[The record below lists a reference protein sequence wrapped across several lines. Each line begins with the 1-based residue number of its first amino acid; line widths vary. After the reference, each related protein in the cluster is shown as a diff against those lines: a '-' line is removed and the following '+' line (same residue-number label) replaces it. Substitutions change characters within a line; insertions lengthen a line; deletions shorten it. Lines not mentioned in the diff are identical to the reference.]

1 MSAASP
7 SHPRV
12 RVDGKFLRLGEKK
25 FHIKGVAYGP
35 FAARDDGEC
44 FPTPEQTARDLAQI
58 VELGA
63 NVIRVY
69 TAPARWLLDLA
80 AEHGLRLLLDI
91 PWPKNH
97 CFLDSERTR
106 EQAREA
112 VRGVVRACAGHPAIL
127 AYSVVNEIPPDIVR
141 WSGPNK
147 VTDFIEEL
155 IDIAKEADP
164 DCLCT
169 FANYPPTEFLRPHNV
184 DFFCFNVYLHHR
196 RPFENYLAR
205 LQMQADTKPLILG
218 EFGADSKR
226 EGEDEKCEML
236 TWQIEAGFRSG
247 LAGLVLFA
255 YTDDWWV
262 GGHRVD
268 DWFMGLTTHDR
279 KRKDSFFAVQKAFR
293 IAPYFP
299 LSHYPKVSVVVASYN
314 GARTLK
320 VCLDSLVH
328 LNYPDYEV
336 ILVDDGSTDNS
347 PEIASLYT
355 KGTGSGS
362 NRDASEW
369 TPSPPSEGGE
379 GRGEEGRP
387 RTELPLTPALSPLVP
402 RGEREKSAAGLRAS
416 RQAVRYLRQTNH
428 GLSVARN
435 TGINAAEGEIVA
447 FTDSDCRADEDWL
460 YYLVGDLLTSRFTGI
475 GGHNFLPPEDSP
487 AAAAVLVS
495 PGGPAHVMLN
505 DRLAEHI
512 PGCNMA
518 FYKWALDEIGG
529 FDPIFTKAG
538 DDVDVCWRLQQ
549 RGYRIGFN
557 PAGFVWHY
565 RRSTVKA
572 YLKQQRGYG
581 EAEAMLVRKHPE
593 YFNSVGNSIWR
604 GQIYTASK
612 FGLVVGRSII
622 YHGVFATGFFQTL
635 YSAPPA
641 WTLMLCTSMEY
652 HVMLTL
658 PLLVLSV
665 PFPFLLPVALTS
677 PLISALV
684 CVAAAWQAEL
694 PRNKKKIW
702 SRPLVALLYFLQ
714 PIARGWARYHGRL
727 GLQQTPPAA
736 SERLE
741 ALKQKDAGQSLD
753 HLYYWGDGQIDRID
767 WVNGIVLRLD
777 QQGWPSKTDTGWSE
791 HDVELFGNR
800 WSRLQLTTATESYGG
815 GKRLFRVRL
824 RAYWSLLGKLAF
836 WSASGFELLVIGI
849 VRHDLPWF
857 WMLLLTMPLFGWFIE
872 QEKRTQQR
880 LIAAFLDD
888 VAKQRGLTK
897 LKFNAAQDKFE
908 PA

>member
-1 MSAASP
+1 MSDAST

-12 RVDGKFLRLGEKK
+12 RVDGKFFRLGEKK
-25 FHIKGVAYGP
+25 FHLKGVAYGP
-35 FAARDDGEC
+35 FEAREGGEC
-44 FPTPEQTARDLAQI
+44 FPVPEQTSRDFAQI
-58 VELGA
+58 AELGA
-63 NVIRVY
+63 NLIRTY
-69 TAPARWLLDLA
+69 TAPPRWLLDLA
-80 AEHGLRLLLDI
+80 SAHGLKLLVDI

-97 CFLDSERTR
+97 CFLDSERAK

-112 VRGVVRACAGHPAIL
+112 VRGIVRASVGHSAVF

-141 WSGPNK
+141 WSGPRK

-155 IDIAKEADP
+155 IDLAKVEDP

-169 FANYPPTEFLRPHNV
+169 FANYPPTEYLHPQNV
-184 DFFCFNVYLHHR
+184 DFFCFNVYLHSR
-196 RPFENYLAR
+196 RPFENYLGR

-226 EGEDEKCEML
+226 EGEAEKCEML
-236 TWQIEAGFRSG
+236 SWQIEAAFRGG
-247 LAGLVLFA
+247 LAGLVVFA
-255 YTDDWWV
+255 YTDDWCV
-262 GGHRVD
+262 GGHRVG
-268 DWFMGLTTHDR
+268 DWFMGLTTCDR
-279 KRKDSFFAVQKAFR
+279 QRKDSFYAVQKAFAA
-293 IAPYFP
+293 APYFP
-299 LSHYPKVSVVVASYN
+299 LSHYPMVSVVVASYN
-314 GARTLK
+314 GGRTLK
-320 VCLDSLVH
+320 VCLDSLVR
-328 LNYPDYEV
+328 LNYPNYEV
-336 ILVDDGSTDNS
+336 ILVDDGSTDGT
-347 PEIASLYT
+347 PEIASLYKT
-355 KGTGSGS
+355 
-362 NRDASEW
+362 
-369 TPSPPSEGGE
+369 
-379 GRGEEGRP
+379 
-387 RTELPLTPALSPLVP
+387 
-402 RGEREKSAAGLRAS
+402 
-416 RQAVRYLRQTNH
+416 VRCIRQTNH

-460 YYLVGDLLTSRFTGI
+460 YYLVGDLLMSRFAGI

-487 AAAAVLVS
+487 VAAAVLVS

-529 FDPIFTKAG
+529 FDPIFMKAG

-565 RRSTVKA
+565 RRSTIKA

-612 FGLVVGRSII
+612 FGLVIGRSVI

-635 YSAPPA
+635 YAAPPA

-652 HVMLTL
+652 HVMITM

-677 PLISALV
+677 PLLSVVI
-684 CVAAAWQAEL
+684 CIAAAFQADL
-694 PRNKKKIW
+694 PKNKKKWW

-714 PIARGWARYHGRL
+714 PIARGWARYQGRL

-736 SERLE
+736 RERLE
-741 ALKQKDAGQSLD
+741 ALKQRDAGESLD
-753 HLYYWGDGQIDRID
+753 HLFYWGDGQIDRID

-777 QQGWPSKTDTGWSE
+777 QQGWPSKTDAGWSE

-800 WSRLQLTTATESYGG
+800 WSRLQLTTATESYDG

-824 RAYWSLLGKLAF
+824 RACWSLLGKLAF

-849 VRHDLPWF
+849 VRHELPWF
-857 WMLLLTMPLFGWFIE
+857 WMLLLTMPLFAWFIE
-872 QEKRTQQR
+872 QEKRNQQR

-897 LKFNAAQDKFE
+897 LRFNRQQEKFE
-908 PA
+908 PAGAT

>member
-1 MSAASP
+1 MSDAS
-7 SHPRV
+7 STHPRV
-12 RVDGKFLRLGEKK
+12 RVDGKFFRQGDQK
-25 FHIKGVAYGP
+25 FYLKGMAYGP
-35 FAARDDGEC
+35 FSPRDGSDC
-44 FPTPEQTARDLAQI
+44 FPTPEETARDFAQI
-58 VELGA
+58 AELGA
-63 NVIRVY
+63 NLIRTY
-69 TAPARWLLDLA
+69 MPPPRWILDLA
-80 AEHGLRLLLDI
+80 AEHGLKLLIDI

-97 CFLDSERTR
+97 CFLDLERTK

-112 VRGVVRACAGHPAIL
+112 VRGVVKACVGHSAVF

-141 WSGPNK
+141 WSGPTE
-147 VTDFIEEL
+147 VADFINEL
-155 IDIAKEADP
+155 IDLAKDIDP

-169 FANYPPTEFLRPHNV
+169 FANYPPTEFLRPQNV

-205 LQMQADTKPLILG
+205 LQMQADTKPIILG
-218 EFGADSKR
+218 EFGVDSKR
-226 EGEDEKCEML
+226 EGEAEKCEML
-236 TWQIEAGFRSG
+236 GWQIEAAFRSG
-247 LAGLVLFA
+247 LAGLVVFA

-262 GGHRVD
+262 GGRRVE
-268 DWFMGLTTHDR
+268 DWFMGLTTR
-279 KRKDSFFAVQKAFR
+279 ERQKKDSFTAVQKAFAV
-293 IAPYFP
+293 APYFP
-299 LSHYPKVSVVVASYN
+299 LTHYPKVSVVVASYN
-314 GARTLK
+314 GGRTLK
-320 VCLDSLVH
+320 VCLDSLVR
-328 LNYPDYEV
+328 LNYPNYEV
-336 ILVDDGSTDNS
+336 ILVDDGSTDSS

-355 KGTGSGS
+355 TI
-362 NRDASEW
+362 
-369 TPSPPSEGGE
+369 
-379 GRGEEGRP
+379 
-387 RTELPLTPALSPLVP
+387 
-402 RGEREKSAAGLRAS
+402 
-416 RQAVRYLRQTNH
+416 RYIRQTNH

-435 TGINAAEGEIVA
+435 TGINASTGEIVA

-460 YYLVGDLLTSRFTGI
+460 YYIVGDLLTSRFTGM

-512 PGCNMA
+512 PGCNMV

-529 FDPIFTKAG
+529 FDPIFKKAG

-557 PAGFVWHY
+557 PAGFVWHF
-565 RRSTVKA
+565 RRSNVQA

-593 YFNSVGNSIWR
+593 YFNSIGSSIWR

-612 FGLVVGRSII
+612 FGLVIGRSVI

-652 HVMLTL
+652 HVLITL

-665 PFPFLLPVALTS
+665 PFPFFLPVALTS
-677 PLISALV
+677 PLISLAI
-684 CVAAAWQAEL
+684 CVAAAWQADL
-694 PRNKKKIW
+694 PKNKKRIW
-702 SRPLVALLYFLQ
+702 SRPLVALLFFLQ
-714 PIARGWARYHGRL
+714 PIARGWARYQGRL

-736 SERLE
+736 RERLDL
-741 ALKQKDAGQSLD
+741 LKQRDTGEPLE
-753 HLYYWGDGQIDRID
+753 HLFFWGDGLIDRID
-767 WVNGIVLRLD
+767 WVNGIVMRLD
-777 QQGWPSKTDTGWSE
+777 QQGWASKTDTGWNE
-791 HDVELFGNR
+791 YDIELFGNR
-800 WSRLQLTTATESYGG
+800 WSRLQLTTATEDYGG
-815 GKRLFRVRL
+815 GKRLFRCRL
-824 RAYWSLLGKLAF
+824 RAHWSLLAKLAF
-836 WSASGFELLVIGI
+836 WSAMGFELLLIGV

-872 QEKRTQQR
+872 QEKRNQQR

-888 VAKQRGLTK
+888 VAKERGLTK
-897 LKFNAAQDKFE
+897 LRFNVAQDKFE

>member
-1 MSAASP
+1 MSEATT
-7 SHPRV
+7 SHLRV
-12 RVDGKFLRLGEKK
+12 RVDGKFFRLGEKK
-25 FHIKGVAYGP
+25 FHLKGVAYGP
-35 FAARDDGEC
+35 FAARESGEY
-44 FPTPEQTARDLAQI
+44 FHTPEQTARDFAQI
-58 VELGA
+58 AGLGA
-63 NVIRVY
+63 NVIRIY
-69 TAPARWLLDLA
+69 MPPPRWLLDLA
-80 AEHGLRLLLDI
+80 SANGLKLLIDI

-112 VRGVVRACAGHPAIL
+112 VRGMVKACVGHPAVF

-141 WSGPNK
+141 WSGPAE
-147 VTDFIEEL
+147 VAEFLEEL
-155 IDIAKEADP
+155 INLAKEVDP

-169 FANYPPTEFLRPHNV
+169 FANYPPTEFLRPQNV

-218 EFGADSKR
+218 EFGVDSKR
-226 EGEDEKCEML
+226 EGEAEKCEVL
-236 TWQIEAGFRSG
+236 SWQIEAAFRGG
-247 LAGLVLFA
+247 LAGLIVFA
-255 YTDDWWV
+255 YTDDWCV
-262 GGHRVD
+262 SGHEVT
-268 DWFMGLTTHDR
+268 DWFMGLTTR
-279 KRKDSFFAVQKAFR
+279 ERQKKDSFFAVQKAFS

-299 LSHYPKVSVVVASYN
+299 LTHYPKVSVVVASYN
-314 GARTLK
+314 GGRTLK
-320 VCLDSLVH
+320 VCLDSLVR
-328 LNYPDYEV
+328 LNYPNYEV
-336 ILVDDGSTDNS
+336 ILVDDGSTDTT
-347 PEIASLYT
+347 PEIVSLYKT
-355 KGTGSGS
+355 I
-362 NRDASEW
+362 
-369 TPSPPSEGGE
+369 
-379 GRGEEGRP
+379 
-387 RTELPLTPALSPLVP
+387 
-402 RGEREKSAAGLRAS
+402 
-416 RQAVRYLRQTNH
+416 RYIRQTNH

-435 TGINAAEGEIVA
+435 TGINASTGEIVA

-460 YYLVGDLLTSRFTGI
+460 YYIVGDLLTSRFTGM
-475 GGHNFLPPEDSP
+475 GGHNFLPPEDS
-487 AAAAVLVS
+487 AVAAAVLVS

-529 FDPIFTKAG
+529 FDPIFMKAG

-549 RGYRIGFN
+549 LGYRIGFN

-612 FGLVVGRSII
+612 FGLVLGRSMI
-622 YHGVFATGFFQTL
+622 YHGVFGTGSFQTL

-652 HVMLTL
+652 HVMITL

-665 PFPFLLPVALTS
+665 PFGFLLPVALTS
-677 PLISALV
+677 PLISIAI
-684 CVAAAWQAEL
+684 CIAAAWQSDL
-694 PRNKKKIW
+694 PRNKKKVW
-702 SRPLVALLYFLQ
+702 SRPLVALLFFLQ

-736 SERLE
+736 RERLE
-741 ALKQKDAGQSLD
+741 ALKSKDTGESLE
-753 HLYYWGDGQIDRID
+753 HHYYWGDGQIDRID

-800 WSRLQLTTATESYGG
+800 WSRLQLITATEEYGG
-815 GKRLFRVRL
+815 GKRLFRCRL
-824 RAYWSLLGKLAF
+824 QAYWSLLAKLAF
-836 WSASGFELLVIGI
+836 WSTFGFELLLIGV
-849 VRHDLPWF
+849 VRQELPWF
-857 WMLLLTMPLFGWFIE
+857 WMLLLTMPIFGWFIE
-872 QEKRTQQR
+872 QEKRNQQR

-888 VAKQRGLTK
+888 VARQRELIK
-897 LKFNAAQDKFE
+897 LKFNHELDKFE
-908 PA
+908 PAAR